1 MPDETRCRNLLACPK
16 HTFEQ
21 RRDVEGRSTDF
32 GSLVRLATRNAIR
45 HYQKPDLDTQCS
57 VVIEGNKTCLR
68 GLWCMVHSKEQQ
80 HAVTGRSLPFAAL
93 FRIQATQQT
102 DIVRGL
108 TGYGLVAG
116 ASTEARSFTMRDI
129 RRRYRRNGFQLAA
142 PEPDNHGEI
151 RDPSY
156 TMLSPA
162 GEKLNRIRQ
171 ILYDS
176 VTPNPERSID
186 KTLPSD
192 VVRDTS
198 GRRAEV
204 FLHTKSWHFAFVPQ
218 ESRMRKDFT
227 SLQDNLANGAVRD
240 SCIISVPSDCFN
252 FSDNSARCVLDRLRK
267 LLARVPFELQKMGDG
282 LKRTML
288 LHAMHSHQPEE
299 DLPKMPF
306 VIKKAVVDNIPA
318 LLMDITCFE
327 PVVWTYAEIS
337 IALPIHNSP
346 KNVAI
351 PPPQGF
357 YAFFGQAYG
366 EPWLGVELPRLQQK
380 QLFAIAAY
388 IVSTFHLRCST
399 FRQVCVSLATMCHS
413 YEVAIL
419 VKRGST
425 AVSGDD
431 LSASTAPSYQGLT
444 SGKIA
449 EYNPVDRVV
458 RATREITRL
467 VPWVPNITG
476 IVDDV
481 SGHLVVQTIN
491 MRYLHTLDWL
501 IAWSDGANAAD
512 IHRKHGTEQFS
523 SGCMCSAIQA
533 KFETHDCVCGASIV
547 CESLARQLVN
557 GLEVRLC
564 PKCRAPDTT
573 PSTFSVPD
581 RGSDQGFIDDG
592 PDRHGGSHR
601 RGGPHTARLSDDAP
615 SVDASTVAA
624 GPLDPT
630 YSGGATTT
638 PLGKAQ
644 AGASQHDR
652 GSRRRQSS
660 SEEELGS
667 PPRVARGEHTGD
679 VSSARRQQEL
689 RARETSVELREGAL
703 ERDLTQLQHDRDDLA
718 TRNASV
724 RRARQVLQEGRQKL
738 EQEQQEF
745 ESIKQQV
752 ARDAATRRQ
761 KRDDCRRQIQGLRV
775 ERTQRETAH
784 RSRIED
790 LDNQRREEVQS
801 VERFRTDVDGQIAI
815 LQAELLSLLDED

>member
-1 MPDETRCRNLLACPK
+1 
-16 HTFEQ
+16 
-21 RRDVEGRSTDF
+21 
-32 GSLVRLATRNAIR
+32 
-45 HYQKPDLDTQCS
+45 
-57 VVIEGNKTCLR
+57 
-68 GLWCMVHSKEQQ
+68 MVHSKEQQ

-523 SGCMCSAIQA
+523 SG
-533 KFETHDCVCGASIV
+533 
-547 CESLARQLVN
+547 L
-557 GLEVRLC
+557 
-564 PKCRAPDTT
+564 
-573 PSTFSVPD
+573 
-581 RGSDQGFIDDG
+581 
-592 PDRHGGSHR
+592 
-601 RGGPHTARLSDDAP
+601 
-615 SVDASTVAA
+615 AA